1 MTSTRRLLNI
11 AALIALAAA
20 LPACSSVSGASLPTL
35 GLASAPQP
43 TITRFGV
50 GRVTIHT
57 ASTRPRS
64 AGQHQRDTEAHF
76 ELQTVTIPPA
86 RRTGT
91 IARPRLFGENP
102 RAHYTLGRRQPLD
115 ADAFRMRLNEE
126 TQRRTGVSRDVLVF
140 VHGFNTG
147 FQEATFRLAQVV
159 ADTGFEGVPV
169 LFTWPSRESILA
181 YGGDR
186 EIATSSRDAL
196 EKLLIELGQL
206 PNVGRVHILA
216 HSMGAWL
223 AMEALR
229 QASISGHRDLGG
241 RLGEV
246 MLAAPDI
253 DLDVFRAQLARIGT
267 PARFTVFAAS
277 DDRALQVSS
286 VLAGERPRLGAIDL
300 TRPQN
305 RTLISRLGVRVVDL
319 TNIEGIQDTT
329 FRHGSFAEAPDVVR
343 LIGSKLNAPP
353 PEPLVSPAA
362 AIESTALPAPEMQ
375 VGSP

>member
-1 MTSTRRLLNI
+1 MLGF
-11 AALIALAAA
+11 AA
-20 LPACSSVSGASLPTL
+20 
-35 GLASAPQP
+35 APQP
-43 TITRFGV
+43 TIARFGV

-57 ASTRPRS
+57 ASTRPRPG
-64 AGQHQRDTEAHF
+64 GQQGDTEAHF
-76 ELQTVTIPPA
+76 ELQTVTIPPS

-91 IARPRLFGENP
+91 IARPRWFGENP
-102 RAHYTLGRRQPLD
+102 RAHYTLGRRQPMA
-115 ADAFRMRLNEE
+115 ADAFRARLTEE
-126 TQRRTGVSRDVLVF
+126 MQRRTGLSRDLLVF

-147 FQEATFRLAQVV
+147 SQEATFRLAQVV
-159 ADTGFEGVPV
+159 ADTAFEGVPV
-169 LFTWPSRESILA
+169 LFTWPSRESVLA

-196 EKLLIELGQL
+196 EKLLVDLGQL
-206 PNVGRVHILA
+206 PDGGRVHVLA

-267 PARFTVFAAS
+267 PSRFTVFAAS

-286 VLAGERPRLGAIDL
+286 ILAGERPRLGAIDL
-300 TRPQN
+300 TRPQK
-305 RTLISRLGVRVVDL
+305 RALISRLGVRVVDL
-319 TNIEGIQDTT
+319 TSVEGIQDTT

-343 LIGSKLNAPP
+343 LIGAKLNAPP
-353 PEPLVSPAA
+353 PEPLIFPTV

-375 VGSP
+375 GGSP